1 MVSRRG
7 LLVHDISQAAAYRAC
22 SNFNPTLLIDEVE
35 WRTSTSMTALRQLLR
50 AGTNPSALALRVRQ
64 SSSCFGPKVFG
75 SLEPSPDSALNSR
88 CILLSMGETDKSGLL
103 KPGHPSMTKLADDL
117 RQQLLRFR
125 FSVYKTIQ
133 PAVIPGEGALRP
145 RSRDILSCLAAP
157 LVGSKSYSEF
167 LLSYMKFKHDP
178 VTQESLEPRHEALLA
193 ALWEF
198 IHREPPVLGVRIGGE
213 MGLRRVTNEFL
224 QAGGERLTVTD
235 KGTGTMVSSMG
246 IRSTERTK
254 TGWILVFDSSTVDRC
269 HYLLKAHDNK
279 YVQSPVFAQYSGT
292 CSFCK
297 AIAAATET

>member
-35 WRTSTSMTALRQLLR
+35 WRTSASMTALRQLFR
-50 AGTNPSALALRVRQ
+50 AGTNPSARAIRVRQ
-64 SSSCFGPKVFG
+64 SSSCFGPKIFG

-88 CILLSMGETDKSGLL
+88 CIQLSMAETNKSGLL
-103 KPGHPSMTKLADDL
+103 KPGHPSMVKIADDL

-133 PAVIPGEGALRP
+133 PAVIPGDKTLRP

-157 LVGSKSYSEF
+157 LVGSQSHIQI
-167 LLSYMKFKHDP
+167 LLDYMKFKHNP
-178 VTQESLEPRHEALLA
+178 MTQESLEPRHEALLA
-193 ALWEF
+193 ALWAT
-198 IHREPPVLGVRIGGE
+198 IHFNPPLPGVRIGGE
-213 MGLRRVTNEFL
+213 MGLRAFTNEAL
-224 QAGGERLTVTD
+224 QAGGERLIVSD
-235 KGTGTMVSSMG
+235 KGTGTMVSSLG
-246 IRSTERTK
+246 LRSTERTK
-254 TGWILVFDSSTVDRC
+254 TGWILVFDSPTLERC
-269 HYLLKAHDNK
+269 HHLMKEHHNR
-279 YVQSPVFAQYSGT
+279 YVQGPVFVQYSGT